1 MHPSLL
7 GRKPLLTARIRI
19 RSQRRNRGHPTIRSS
34 TRRHLENTPTRS
46 TRATGTTIARDNVV
60 AAAAAVAAAVEATET
75 GDSTSTK

>member
-19 RSQRRNRGHPTIRSS
+19 RSQRRNRGHPTIRSF

-46 TRATGTTIARDNVV
+46 TRATETTIARDNV
-60 AAAAAVAAAVEATET
+60 AAAAVAAAVEATET